1 MQEEYFKCF
10 NVEEEIR
17 VLFLFLFFSV
27 FGFFCTRIKTWLDRT
42 HPILTQSK
50 ERQDGVET
58 ECGIWIQEEL
68 RLNPH
73 VSTYDPGHILSFF

>member
-17 VLFLFLFFSV
+17 VLFLFLFLFLSV

-50 ERQDGVET
+50 EAGWCRDRVWDLDSGRT
-58 ECGIWIQEEL
+58 
-68 RLNPH
+68 
-73 VSTYDPGHILSFF
+73 